1 MSAIVKINLQRIDH
15 RALAQAADVVKQGG
29 TLLYPTDT
37 IYGFGCDAF
46 NDKAVRKVFEIKQR
60 SEKNPALVLAH
71 NRTMVKNLVGDIPP
85 AARRL
90 MDACWPG
97 PLTIIF
103 RSRKSFH
110 PFITGEAN
118 TIGIR
123 IPRNRFCLKLIAESG
138 VPLLST
144 SANISGSPM
153 ISDVQQLIKTF
164 SSHVDLSIDAGTLKP
179 SAPSTV
185 VDVTRDQPVIIREG
199 AFKKKD
205 IDRILNSRQAFV

>member
-1 MSAIVKINLQRIDH
+1 MGAIVKINLERVD
-15 RALAQAADVVKQGG
+15 RRVLTQAAAVVKQGG

-46 NDKAVRKVFEIKQR
+46 NDGAVRKVFEIKQR
-60 SEKNPALVLAH
+60 SEKNPALVLVH
-71 NRTMVKNLVGDIPP
+71 NKAMVKKLVGEISPL
-85 AARRL
+85 ARRL

-103 RSRKSFH
+103 QARKSFH
-110 PFITGEAN
+110 PFISGENN

-123 IPRNRFCLKLIAESG
+123 IPRNKFCLKLIAESG

-144 SANISGSPM
+144 SANISGTPM
-153 ISDVQQLIKTF
+153 IADAQQLIEAF
-164 SSHVDLSIDAGTLKP
+164 SARVDLSIDAGTLKP

-199 AFKKKD
+199 AFKRED
-205 IDRILNSRQAFV
+205 IERIVRSKE

>member
-1 MSAIVKINLQRIDH
+1 MGAIVKINLQRIDRH
-15 RALAQAADVVKQGG
+15 VVAQAADVVKQGG

-46 NDKAVRKVFEIKQR
+46 NDGAVRKIFEIKQR
-60 SEKNPALVLAH
+60 SEKNPALVLVH
-71 NRTMVKNLVGDIPP
+71 NKTMVKNLVGEISPL
-85 AARRL
+85 ARRL

-103 RSRKSFH
+103 KARKSFH
-110 PFITGEAN
+110 PFISGENN

-123 IPRNRFCLKLIAESG
+123 IPGNRFCLKLIAESG

-144 SANISGSPM
+144 SANISGTPM
-153 ISDVQQLIKTF
+153 IADAQQLIETF
-164 SSHVDLSIDAGTLKP
+164 STRVDLSVDAGTLKP

-199 AFKKKD
+199 ALKKED
-205 IDRILNSRQAFV
+205 IDRIRNSS

>member
-1 MSAIVKINLQRIDH
+1 MGTVFKINLERVD
-15 RALAQAADVVKQGG
+15 RRVLAQAAAVVKQGG

-46 NDKAVRKVFEIKQR
+46 NDRAVRKIFEIKQR
-60 SEKNPALVLAH
+60 SEKNPALVLVH
-71 NRTMVKNLVGDIPP
+71 NRTMVKKLVGEISPL
-85 AARRL
+85 ARRL

-103 RSRKSFH
+103 HAKRSFH
-110 PFITGEAN
+110 PFITGENN

-123 IPRNRFCLKLIAESG
+123 IPGNKFCLKLIAESG
-138 VPLLST
+138 TPLLST
-144 SANISGSPM
+144 SANISGTPM
-153 ISDVQQLIKTF
+153 IADVQQLIETF
-164 SSHVDLSIDAGTLKP
+164 SSRVDLSVDAGTLKP

-199 AFKKKD
+199 AFKKND
-205 IDRILNSRQAFV
+205 IDRILNSN